1 MGEKKMQIST
11 KNRSEEIDRKRYKM
25 AIKLPY
31 NVDLNEIIEDEKV
44 RAENALYDVLGQFF
58 TIDISES
65 EEPYELEIS
74 VSKPSSDKE
83 YMRYIDEK
91 DDYLLILSDIGLYEK
106 IFSVF
111 KDILIYSS
119 KKDFPKV
126 KILKSR
132 GEKSV

>member
-1 MGEKKMQIST
+1 M
-11 KNRSEEIDRKRYKM
+11 EIDRKRYKM

-31 NVDLNEIIEDEKV
+31 DVDLNEIIEDEKV
-44 RAENALYDVLGQFF
+44 RAENALYDVLSQFF
-58 TIDISES
+58 SINIGES

-74 VSKPSSDKE
+74 ISEPVRDKE
-83 YMRYIDEK
+83 YLRYIDEK

-111 KDILIYSS
+111 KDILIFSS
-119 KKDFPKV
+119 KKAFPKV
-126 KILKSR
+126 KILRSR